1 MLDIASNPAPKAVPS
16 KLFPINVIPSSP
28 FEGHNPAP
36 SRQLKTA
43 EIVPMEHAQAYRAKF
58 TLQQPLQ
65 ILLIFESTLAF
76 SSRISASI
84 RRLSLGSILAPTV
97 APPDN
102 PAEFAVPRLLVP
114 GGEMCA

>member
-28 FEGHNPAP
+28 FEGRNPTP
-36 SRQLKTA
+36 SRQLKSV
-43 EIVPMEHAQAYRAKF
+43 EMVPMEHAQRYRAEF

-65 ILLIFESTLAF
+65 ILLIFESTLEF

-97 APPDN
+97 APPGD
-102 PAEFAVPRLLVP
+102 PDEFAVPRLLVP

>member
-1 MLDIASNPAPKAVPS
+1 
-16 KLFPINVIPSSP
+16 
-28 FEGHNPAP
+28 
-36 SRQLKTA
+36 
-43 EIVPMEHAQAYRAKF
+43 MEHAQRYRAEF

-65 ILLIFESTLAF
+65 ILLIFESILEF

-97 APPDN
+97 APPGD
-102 PAEFAVPRLLVP
+102 PDEFAAPRLLVP

>member
-1 MLDIASNPAPKAVPS
+1 
-16 KLFPINVIPSSP
+16 
-28 FEGHNPAP
+28 
-36 SRQLKTA
+36 
-43 EIVPMEHAQAYRAKF
+43 MEHAQDYRAEF

-84 RRLSLGSILAPTV
+84 RRLSLGSIFAPTV

-114 GGEMCA
+114 DGEMCA